1 MTDFPEALRGHV
13 VELLEAIAAGT
24 RDGVAILGP
33 TGELVAWNA
42 AAVAI
47 TGWSRVEA
55 AARGSDMLAK
65 GGPALMQ
72 IREGKWVEVRHAT
85 VEADGAMLTLV
96 LFTDSTPQLRL
107 RDVWEQFR
115 ALGLIDKTTNLA
127 GRELAMVHVDRAI
140 ALARRD
146 KRAVGLLALKLDRFR
161 ELRAGTAP
169 EAVEETLRQ
178 LGRRLTT
185 HVRTSDVPARMSD
198 DTFLVVLSAITSSDD
213 AAVVAVRLLLAIAEP
228 FDIVGVMRTLH
239 CSIGVAE
246 APRDGEEGAA
256 LLGAALGA
264 ADRAQLQGGGRYAI
278 AGDPRLLM

>member
-1 MTDFPEALRGHV
+1 VTELPAELRGHV

-24 RDGVAILGP
+24 RDGVAVLGP
-33 TGELVAWNA
+33 TGELLAWNA

-55 AARGSDMLAK
+55 SSRGLDALARAT
-65 GGPALMQ
+65 GGLMQ
-72 IREGKWVEVRHAT
+72 IREGKWVEVRNAA
-85 VEADGAMLTLV
+85 VQAGGQRLTLV

-115 ALGLIDKTTNLA
+115 ALGLIDTTTNLS

-161 ELRAGTAP
+161 ELRASATP
-169 EAVEETLRQ
+169 DAVNETLRQ
-178 LGRRLTT
+178 LAQRLTA
-185 HVRTSDVPARMSD
+185 HVRGSDVPARMSD
-198 DTFLVVLSAITSSDD
+198 DTFLVVLTAITSSDD

-228 FDIVGVMRTLH
+228 FDIVGHMRTLH

-246 APRDGEEGAA
+246 APRDAEVGAD

-264 ADRAQLQGGGRYAI
+264 ADRAQLQGGGRYAV
-278 AGDPRLLM
+278 AGERR